1 MKRNS
6 EIENFSFTYKIN
18 VYWCFYVAIY
28 QVWKTMWFNYRKTN
42 NKCSYCKKCK
52 HEKQKEWD
60 LKYKHKVRKQS
71 V

>member
-28 QVWKTMWFNYRKTN
+28 QVWKTMWFNYRKN
-42 NKCSYCKKCK
+42 
-52 HEKQKEWD
+52 Q
-60 LKYKHKVRKQS
+60 
-71 V
+71 